1 MMMAV
6 EDAAGTRQM
15 TVGVLAK
22 VPKLHPRAFF
32 FLFIVGSKFFMSTVG
47 RKLRVPSLGFFLFNF
62 YS

>member
-22 VPKLHPRAFF
+22 VPKLHPRAFI
-32 FLFIVGSKFFMSTVG
+32 LSIVGSKFSMSTVG
-47 RKLRVPSLGFFLFNF
+47 RKLIVPLLGFFLFNF